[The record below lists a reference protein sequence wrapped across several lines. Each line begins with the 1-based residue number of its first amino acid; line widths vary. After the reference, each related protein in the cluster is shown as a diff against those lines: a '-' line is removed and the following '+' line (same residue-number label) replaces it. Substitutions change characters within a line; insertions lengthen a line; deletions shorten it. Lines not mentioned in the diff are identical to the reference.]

1 LRVAHSIPA
10 ALVLLA
16 LAGGG
21 VRALAGEPFL
31 TRNQSPVSRLY
42 GMPSGEAVGLGGGPG
57 WPVRVV
63 FEAANL
69 SFQKVREDQELVL
82 DGETWS
88 LRLVLGRGWA
98 NGWRA
103 GVQIPVSGH
112 GGGGLDDF
120 IEDYHRA
127 MGLPYGNRRRRP
139 ANRLEYVCRQ
149 GEETRFR
156 VTEPTAGLGD
166 VQLYIAAPIWCG
178 GPGARAVDVVASVEL
193 PTGDAGR
200 LLGSG
205 STDLALGLAAADR
218 ASLARWRLEVQAA
231 AGVVLATPGDILPE
245 FQKPAAGYGR
255 LSLGWRPADWLQP
268 RLQLDWHGP
277 FFAGTGMAP
286 LDSAAAV
293 LVAGVTIRLP
303 AGLALDVAVAEDV
316 DVNTAADVV
325 FHFCLKGDL

>member
-1 LRVAHSIPA
+1 LRATHSIPA
-10 ALVLLA
+10 VLVLLA

-21 VRALAGEPFL
+21 GSVPAGEPFL

-42 GMPSGEAVGLGGGPG
+42 GVPVGEAVGLGGGTG

-63 FEAANL
+63 FEVANL

-88 LRLVLGRGWA
+88 ARLVLGRVWA
-98 NGWRA
+98 GGWRT
-103 GVQIPVSGH
+103 GIQIPFSGH

-127 MGLPYGNRRRRP
+127 LGLPYGNRRRRP
-139 ANRLEYVCRQ
+139 GNRLEYVYRQ
-149 GEETRFR
+149 GEATRFR

-166 VQLYIAAPIWCG
+166 VQLFAAAPIWRD
-178 GPGARAVDVVASVEL
+178 GPGARAVDAVVSVEL
-193 PTGDAGR
+193 PTGDADR

-205 STDLALGLAAADR
+205 STDLALGRAGVDR
-218 ASLARWRLEVQAA
+218 ASLARWRLELPAA
-231 AGVVLATPGDILPE
+231 VGVVLASTGDLLSE
-245 FQKPAAGYGR
+245 FQEHAAGYGR
-255 LSLGWRPADWLQP
+255 LSLGWRLTDWLQP
-268 RLQLDWHGP
+268 RLQVDWHGP
-277 FFAGTGMAP
+277 FFAGTGLAP

-293 LVAGVTIRLP
+293 LVAGATIRLP
-303 AGLALDVAVAEDV
+303 AGLALEVAVAEDI

-325 FHFCLKGDL
+325 FHLCLKGNL